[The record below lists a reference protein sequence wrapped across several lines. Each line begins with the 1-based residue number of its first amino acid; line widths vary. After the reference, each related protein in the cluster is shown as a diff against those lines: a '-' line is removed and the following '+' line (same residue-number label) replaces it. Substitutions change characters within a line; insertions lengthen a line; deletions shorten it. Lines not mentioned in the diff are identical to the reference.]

1 MKPLLRAHIF
11 ASPPPPLGGVAS
23 IVSMLRDSLASFA
36 ELGFSSPQPKGSG
49 PLVFVRPISNLVLL
63 FIAVLKVQYRGR
75 ILFFSSSGF
84 SFFEKLA
91 WSLLVRFCGR
101 HPVMVMVDGHFPA
114 FWDRL
119 PRHLKRVAIFLL
131 DRSHPTLGVQ
141 SQKWRCYFQS
151 IFSFAE
157 CQVVGATVSSEFL
170 VASPWRDLNPT
181 STILYIGWI
190 TQSKGVVDLM
200 QAFAQIAP
208 AYPGLKL
215 RLIGPLFD
223 QLQFWRDQACSL
235 GILDQTI
242 FVGSVAVRQHLIKEF
257 QDATLF
263 VLPSHAEGLPVVLL
277 EAMAIGLPC
286 IATDV
291 GSVSDL
297 LGDVPAG
304 LLVPPHQPSRLAGA
318 MDNLL
323 RNPAQRRSL
332 SCNALVRAR
341 SHYGEAQFASSYQKL
356 LRI

>member
-23 IVSMLRDSLASFA
+23 IVSMLKHSLASFA

-49 PLVFVRPISNLVLL
+49 PLVFIRPISNLVLL
-63 FIAVLKVQYRGR
+63 FRAVFQVQYRGR

-91 WSLLVRFCGR
+91 WSLFVRFCGR

-119 PRHLKRVAIFLL
+119 PRHLKRVVIFLL
-131 DRSHPTLGVQ
+131 EVSHPTLGVQ
-141 SQKWRCYFQS
+141 SLRWRCYFQS
-151 IFSFAE
+151 IFPSAE
-157 CQVVGATVSSEFL
+157 YHVVGATVNSMFL
-170 VASPWRDLNPT
+170 VASPWRDLNP
-181 STILYIGWI
+181 SPTILYTGWI
-190 TQSKGVVDLM
+190 TQSKGVADLM

-208 AYPGLKL
+208 AYPGSKL

-223 QLQFWRDQACSL
+223 KFQFWRDQACSL
-235 GILDQTI
+235 GILSQTD
-242 FVGSVAVRQHLIKEF
+242 FVGPVSARQQLITEF
-257 QDATLF
+257 QNATLF

-277 EAMAIGLPC
+277 EAMALGLPC

-291 GSVSDL
+291 GSAPDL
-297 LGDVPAG
+297 LGDAHAG

-323 RNPAQRRSL
+323 SNPAQRRSL
-332 SCNALVRAR
+332 SSNALIRAR